1 MLTFEKKTLK
11 ARIILPNGK
20 TAQQPVEI
28 RTDPISGRT
37 CRITYSRSAERE
49 PGASALPR
57 ASVLPPPPPSATD
70 GATCP
75 FCPENIAGQT
85 PRLPP
90 EICPEGRLRHGQSIL
105 FPNLYPY
112 GQYSAVSLM
121 DDRHFVEIGTADV
134 QSYTDCFRN
143 CRDYLLQ
150 VQKVDRAAVY
160 MAITQNHLPSA
171 GGSLVHPHLQVQADH
186 TAANHQRFLQQ
197 RAKTHRRRD
206 DNRLFSAYFHQEMA
220 TQERWIGTT
229 GRWQWLSAF
238 APEGFFEIWG
248 LLPKVARLRAVED
261 ADWHALAQGVI
272 NAQKYY
278 RSIGRNGYN
287 LGLLFWEDGSED
299 VEVRVVL
306 KVRANYAP
314 WVRSDFTGFELM
326 LGEMATF
333 TAPEQV
339 AAQARPFWGGPGL

>member
-1 MLTFEKKTLK
+1 MLSFEKETFTS
-11 ARIILPNGK
+11 RIILPDGRA
-20 TAQQPVEI
+20 AQRPVEI
-28 RTDPISGRT
+28 RTDPITGRT

-49 PGASALPR
+49 PGADA
-57 ASVLPPPPPSATD
+57 LPPPPPLAAD
-70 GATCP
+70 AANCP
-75 FCPENIAGQT
+75 FCPENIASHT
-85 PRLPP
+85 PRLPS
-90 EICPEGRLRHGQSIL
+90 EICPEDRLRHGRSIL

-121 DDRHFVEIGTADV
+121 DDRHFVAIGTAIP
-134 QSYTDCFRN
+134 QTYADCFLN

-150 VQKVDRAAVY
+150 IQKVDPAAVH

-186 TAANHQRFLQQ
+186 TAANHQRYLQQ
-197 RAKTHRRRD
+197 RAKAHLRRYGS
-206 DNRLFSAYFHQEMA
+206 RLFSSYLHQERQ

-229 GRWQWLSAF
+229 GRWHWLSAF

-248 LLPKVARLRAVED
+248 FLPEAACLREVED
-261 ADWHALAQGVI
+261 SDWHALAQGLV
-272 NAQKYY
+272 NTQKYY

-299 VEVRVVL
+299 VGVRVVL

-326 LGEMATF
+326 LGDMATF

-339 AAQARPFWGGPGL
+339 AAQARHFWAAQSCEK

>member
-1 MLTFEKKTLK
+1 MLTFEKKTLE
-11 ARIILPNGK
+11 AHIILPDGK
-20 TAQQPVEI
+20 SVQRPVEI
-28 RTDPISGRT
+28 RTDPITGRT

-49 PGASALPR
+49 PGAGP
-57 ASVLPPPPPSATD
+57 LPPAAAH
-70 GATCP
+70 GANCP
-75 FCPENIAGQT
+75 FCPAHLAEST

-90 EICPEGRLRHGQSIL
+90 ELCAEGRLQRGDSIL

-121 DDRHFVEIGTADV
+121 NARHFVEIGTADV
-134 QSYTDCFRN
+134 QSYADCFLN

-150 VQKVDRAAVY
+150 VRKVDRAAVH

-171 GGSLVHPHLQVQADH
+171 GGSLVHPHFQVQADH
-186 TAANHQRFLQQ
+186 TAANHQRYLLQ
-197 RAKTHRRRD
+197 RAKAHRRHHGS
-206 DNRLFSAYFHQEMA
+206 RLFSAYLHQEME
-220 TQERWIGTT
+220 TQDRWIGTT

-238 APEGFFEIWG
+238 APEAFFEIWG
-248 LLPKVARLRAVED
+248 ILPEAACLGEVGD
-261 ADWHALAQGVI
+261 ADWHALAQGVV
-272 NAQKYY
+272 NTQKYY
-278 RSIGRNGYN
+278 RSLGRNGYN
-287 LGLLFWEDGSED
+287 LGLLFWEDGSDD

-306 KVRANYAP
+306 KVRANYAS

-339 AAQARPFWGGPGL
+339 AAEARDFWATPRRVG